1 MKIFLLILFIFLT
14 GCSKQEVV
22 DEVKGVENKIE
33 ASSYQDNNKIKIS
46 LYTTNTKHMKQT
58 EITSKFLS
66 LKDIGTFTSILSN
79 ENVEIGSCKTLYKKY
94 ASSYENFTNYK
105 IGYEIIVNLK
115 DNTSIKETILK
126 PKYFTDYSFS
136 NYLYIWLYDDI
147 NTTGWHSHIEEKDYN
162 NNTVM
167 SSIKLMATE
176 EGSNNIE
183 NILIT
188 VFTYDN
194 DDFDLNGNYRGISK
208 STLIIK
214 KGN

>member
-1 MKIFLLILFIFLT
+1 MKIFFLILFIFLT
-14 GCSKQEVV
+14 GCSKQEVI
-22 DEVKGVENKIE
+22 EIKGVENKIE

-46 LYTTNTKHMKQT
+46 LYTTNTKHIKQT
-58 EITSKFLS
+58 EVISNFLT

-79 ENVEIGSCKTLYKKY
+79 EDIEIGSGKALYKKY
-94 ASSYENFTNYK
+94 ASSYENFANYK

-126 PKYFTDYSFS
+126 PKYFTNYSFS

-162 NNTVM
+162 DNTVM
-167 SSIKLMATE
+167 SSIKLMATKD
-176 EGSNNIE
+176 GSDNIE

-214 KGN
+214 RDN

>member
-1 MKIFLLILFIFLT
+1 MKIFLIILFIFLT

-33 ASSYQDNNKIKIS
+33 ASSYQDNNKIKIG
-46 LYTTNTKHMKQT
+46 LYTTNTKHIKQT

-66 LKDIGTFTSILSN
+66 LKDIGTFTSILSD

-147 NTTGWHSHIEEKDYN
+147 NTTGWHSHIEENDYN
-162 NNTVM
+162 DNTVM

-176 EGSNNIE
+176 EGSKKIE